1 MEGIFAQITELVGS
15 YLPNLLGAIVI
26 LVVGWMAALIISRI
40 VRRILRRTSLDEKL
54 AKLIAGKEK
63 TAATRTED
71 WIAKGVFYLL
81 MLFVLVAFFQ
91 TLQLTLI
98 TEPVNNLLNQ
108 LFEFAP
114 QLLGAGLLILLAWI
128 LATLLK
134 LLVTRAL
141 ETVKLDEKISAQ
153 AKDEPGEPIGL
164 TKSLAEAVY
173 WLVFLLFL
181 PAILSTLKLGGLL
194 EPIQGMV
201 NEILSFLPNLLTAAL
216 IILVGWFVARIIQ
229 RIVKNLLVAI
239 GADRLSERIG
249 LASALGKS
257 NLSGMLALIV
267 YIFILVPVIIA
278 ALNALAL
285 ESITGPAGNMLNTI
299 LAAIPNL
306 FTAILIVGVAYAVG
320 RILSTFI
327 ATFLEG
333 AGFDGLLTRM
343 GLNSAKS
350 KTPPSAMTGYLA
362 MIVIIYF
369 AITEAFSLLGFATLN
384 GLMGEFAVFAGHI
397 LLGLVIFGLGIYLAK
412 IVAESV
418 QNSHAPQ
425 SGFLA
430 LVARIAILIFA
441 GAMALRQMGL
451 ANEIIVIGFGLI
463 IGAVAVAVAIAFGI
477 GGRDLAAK
485 KLDEWSKT
493 MSK

>member
-1 MEGIFAQITELVGS
+1 MEGIYTQITELVGS

-26 LVVGWMAALIISRI
+26 LVVGWIAALIISRI
-40 VRRILRRTSLDEKL
+40 VKRLLHRTSLDEKL
-54 AKLIAGKEK
+54 AKLIGGEEK
-63 TAATRTED
+63 TAAARTEE
-71 WIAKGVFYLL
+71 WIARGVFYLL

-128 LATLLK
+128 IATLLK

-141 ETVKLDEKISAQ
+141 EAVKLDEKISAQ
-153 AKDEPGEPIGL
+153 APEKPSEQIGL
-164 TKSLAEAVY
+164 SKSLAEAVY

-181 PAILSTLKLGGLL
+181 PAILGTLQLQGLL

-229 RIVKNLLVAI
+229 RIVKNLLIAI

-249 LASALGKS
+249 LTSALGKA
-257 NLSGMLALIV
+257 NLSGVLALIV

-285 ESITGPAGNMLNTI
+285 ESITRPASNMLNTI
-299 LAAIPNL
+299 LAAIPNI

-327 ATFLEG
+327 ATLLEG
-333 AGFDGLLTRM
+333 VGFDGLLTRM
-343 GLNSAKS
+343 GLSSAKS
-350 KTPPSAMTGYLA
+350 KTAPSAVVGYVA
-362 MIVIIYF
+362 MIVIIFF
-369 AITEAFSLLGFATLN
+369 AFTEAFNLLGFVTLN
-384 GLMGEFAVFAGHI
+384 SLMGEFAVFAGHI
-397 LLGLVIFGLGIYLAK
+397 MLGLIIFGLGIYLAK
-412 IVAESV
+412 VVAESIH
-418 QNSHAPQ
+418 NSQAHQ
-425 SGFLA
+425 SGLLA

-463 IGAVAVAVAIAFGI
+463 IGAVAVAVAIAFGV